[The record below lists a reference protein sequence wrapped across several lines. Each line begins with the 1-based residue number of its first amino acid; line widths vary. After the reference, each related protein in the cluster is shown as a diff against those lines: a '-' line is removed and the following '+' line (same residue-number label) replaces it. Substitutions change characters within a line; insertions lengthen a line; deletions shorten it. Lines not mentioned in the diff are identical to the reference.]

1 MRGEKL
7 CFRGEFDRKPRV
19 SLLCFIDVKGVTQV
33 FDTLGTFDRHA
44 FVQCCAIHAK
54 SCSQY
59 PGRSSVWVLDGASI
73 HCHPDIVFYLRSVG
87 IVPIFL
93 PAYCPF
99 FNPIEYVFGLVK
111 KLLLRKYEENS
122 KKDLLAFILGGMQ
135 HFRSYD
141 ISGIYKHCGYSG
153 EAIVEYT
160 LNK

>member
-1 MRGEKL
+1 
-7 CFRGEFDRKPRV
+7 
-19 SLLCFIDVKGVTQV
+19 
-33 FDTLGTFDRHA
+33 
-44 FVQCCAIHAK
+44 
-54 SCSQY
+54 
-59 PGRSSVWVLDGASI
+59 
-73 HCHPDIVFYLRSVG
+73 
-87 IVPIFL
+87 
-93 PAYCPF
+93 
-99 FNPIEYVFGLVK
+99 YVFGLVK

>member
-1 MRGEKL
+1 
-7 CFRGEFDRKPRV
+7 
-19 SLLCFIDVKGVTQV
+19 
-33 FDTLGTFDRHA
+33 
-44 FVQCCAIHAK
+44 
-54 SCSQY
+54 Y